1 MDFDDD
7 DQLDSDNASV
17 DLHEGDHSHRIRG
30 KAALKKRYGRTV
42 DDAATERETDIN
54 PLAHVF
60 EEIPSTTT
68 SDSPNPLVRNVDDD
82 TRKQQDATRLASAK
96 RAFDMTQ
103 LNELCAV
110 PATLLVPANDNSVG
124 FKNTESWPLEEAI
137 KRSGKANAP
146 ELLGTAH
153 FVRDVYDAAFAD
165 PLADAIHRPGK
176 VSTPDFGVQR
186 SASGEVLYEHGRT
199 LDRKRRAYD
208 GRLSKRGK
216 PRPSAKD
223 GEEGAIRHDGFARR
237 VKKPPVDTPF
247 NAIHDDL
254 FPQRKIDAQNDL
266 RDILAAVGPLW
277 GPLVDACCHNL
288 TFAEIAA
295 KKGYKRPGEG
305 SVLVWEALEAAHAAI
320 EAKHTAANYREYVSK
335 SGLPVSPKRGVRLAA

>member
-1 MDFDDD
+1 MDDY
-7 DQLDSDNASV
+7 DQDFESEMV
-17 DLHEGDHSHRIRG
+17 DLHEGDHGNRTRG
-30 KAALKKRYGRTV
+30 KAAVKRRYSRTV
-42 DDAATERETDIN
+42 DDAATELETDAN
-54 PLAHVF
+54 PLAEVF
-60 EEIPSTTT
+60 DTSPCTTEIEAVE
-68 SDSPNPLVRNVDDD
+68 PLLRKVDDD
-82 TRKQQDATRLASAK
+82 TRKKQHAARLATAWQG
-96 RAFDMTQ
+96 FDKALLDDMLAT
-103 LNELCAV
+103 
-110 PATLLVPANDNSVG
+110 PAEPPLAANDNS
-124 FKNTESWPLEEAI
+124 FKHKESWPLEEAI
-137 KRSGKANAP
+137 KRSGKANAQ

-153 FVRDVYDAAFAD
+153 FVRDVYDSTCAD

-176 VSTPDFGVQR
+176 AATPDFGVQR
-186 SASGEVLYEHGRT
+186 SASGEVFYEHGRT
-199 LDRKRRAYD
+199 LDRKRKAYD

-247 NAIHDDL
+247 NVIHDDL
-254 FPQRKIDAQNDL
+254 FSQRRIDAQNDL

-295 KKGYKRPGEG
+295 QKGYKRSGEG

-320 EAKHTAANYREYVSK
+320 EAKHNAANYREYVSN
-335 SGLPVSPKRGVRLAA
+335 SGLPVSPKRDLRLAA